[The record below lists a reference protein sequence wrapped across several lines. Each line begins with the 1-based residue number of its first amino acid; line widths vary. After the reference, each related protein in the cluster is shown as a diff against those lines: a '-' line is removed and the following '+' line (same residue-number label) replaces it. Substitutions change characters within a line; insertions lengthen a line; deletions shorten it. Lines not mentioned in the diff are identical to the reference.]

1 MRLGEL
7 TSRFQARVAQDRE
20 VMEKTVS
27 IELNVLRQSLSESSS
42 DVLNITKDGIR
53 RHGEL
58 LSQMIWSQ
66 LDLVEQEMSSWRKVL
81 AGGLLKS
88 FFWGMG
94 LALGLGIAGLCVLA
108 LLNTRLER
116 IQSVTAQWETHL
128 EELRN
133 DANRI
138 EKNTWG
144 LKLVED
150 RQGRFIVLPEG
161 TTAVTGWTVG
171 DRHALRLE

>member
-1 MRLGEL
+1 
-7 TSRFQARVAQDRE
+7 
-20 VMEKTVS
+20 
-27 IELNVLRQSLSESSS
+27 
-42 DVLNITKDGIR
+42 
-53 RHGEL
+53 
-58 LSQMIWSQ
+58 
-66 LDLVEQEMSSWRKVL
+66 
-81 AGGLLKS
+81 
-88 FFWGMG
+88 
-94 LALGLGIAGLCVLA
+94 

-116 IQSVTAQWETHL
+116 IQSATAQWETHL